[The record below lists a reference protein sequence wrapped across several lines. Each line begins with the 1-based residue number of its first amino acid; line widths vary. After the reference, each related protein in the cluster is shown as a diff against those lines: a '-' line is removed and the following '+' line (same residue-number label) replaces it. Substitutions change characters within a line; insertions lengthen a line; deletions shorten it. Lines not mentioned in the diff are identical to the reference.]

1 MWSDQFDANLQVAG
15 VPDSWV
21 DIVMRGDPSAGA
33 FIGFV
38 LGTGYFR
45 RDRGQSATGHAIGPS
60 DDDSGKSYTADD
72 LADEAVSM
80 RELSKR

>member
-1 MWSDQFDANLQVAG
+1 MWSDQFDTNLQVAG
-15 VPDSWV
+15 VPIAGMTSSCAEPV
-21 DIVMRGDPSAGA
+21 GGRLYRIVW
-33 FIGFV
+33 
-38 LGTGYFR
+38 GTGYFR
-45 RDRGQSATGHAIGPS
+45 RDRGQSTTEHAIGPS